1 MVTYHEWRLFLVL
14 AAVSM
19 RKVSMRKGIV
29 MSEPHDGLASDIGVI
44 GKVMIGKSWKLFQ
57 KLIGTSS
64 Y

>member
-1 MVTYHEWRLFLVL
+1 
-14 AAVSM
+14 M
-19 RKVSMRKGIV
+19 RKSIV